1 MANFQIKQFFPQF
14 LVDENFQQIIAQCGG
29 VDVCAFYSKD
39 KQQAKGN
46 QTIENES
53 KEPYLTETKIK
64 CFLIV

>member
-1 MANFQIKQFFPQF
+1 MFTFSMFRQKKICVNRNWGKQ
-14 LVDENFQQIIAQCGG
+14 G
-29 VDVCAFYSKD
+29 VDLGAFFSRN
-39 KQQAKGN
+39 KQQAKDN